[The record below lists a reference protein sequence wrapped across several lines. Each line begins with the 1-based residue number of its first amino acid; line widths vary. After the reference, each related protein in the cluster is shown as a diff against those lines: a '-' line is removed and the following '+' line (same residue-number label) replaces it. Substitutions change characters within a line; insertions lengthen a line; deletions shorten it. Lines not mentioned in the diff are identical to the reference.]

1 MSDSTPLPPLPP
13 SPDAAPSGVS
23 YPVYP
28 AHTNYPVPDSDAPAP
43 LDPHYGRVGVTPWT
57 FRQTLIGT
65 AITLVPWLLFVAIE
79 LSASQGAATTP
90 KARLNPLVDLLT
102 AVIFLGFTVITEGAF
117 LLAPFWFAVRR
128 RPQGVSVR
136 DGLRALGFKKIHPSP
151 IISWLIAIGWVI
163 LGLVIV
169 FTVLLIYQVIIDV
182 FHLSLQT
189 NGAGLE
195 QEATYAP
202 FTVIAALIGA
212 VFVAPFCE
220 EIFFRGYMFAGFL
233 RGMNVWLA
241 TIVSALLFALVHGD
255 VGSFAPLLVIGLVLA
270 VIRWRTGS
278 IWPCMA
284 LHAANNATAA
294 IFILG
299 TVFQTLGH

>member
-1 MSDSTPLPPLPP
+1 MSESTPLPPPP
-13 SPDAAPSGVS
+13 SPDGATSGVS

-28 AHTNYPVPDSDAPAP
+28 AYTNYPPYPVSDGGAPAP
-43 LDPHYGRVGVTPWT
+43 LDPRYGRVGVTPWT

-79 LSASQGAATTP
+79 LSASQGATTTP

-117 LLAPFWFAVRR
+117 LLAPLWFAVRR
-128 RPQGVSVR
+128 RPQGTSAR
-136 DGLRALGFKKIHPSP
+136 DGLRALGFKKTRLLP
-151 IISWLIAIGWVI
+151 AIGWVV
-163 LGLVIV
+163 LGLIIV
-169 FTVLLIYQVIIDV
+169 FGVLFIYQAIIDV

-241 TIVSALLFALVHGD
+241 TIASALLFALVHGD
-255 VGSFAPLLVIGLVLA
+255 IGSFAPLLVIGLVLA